1 MQSKELPMIFE
12 IAQIEIRPGTEREFE
27 AAVAEAAPL
36 FEASPGCHSLKL
48 MRSIEH
54 PLRYRLVVGW
64 ETIEAHMVDFRQSPA
79 FESWRA
85 LVGPFFTAP
94 PVVEHVEEA
103 YTGFGN

>member
-1 MQSKELPMIFE
+1 MIFE
-12 IAQIEIRPGTEREFE
+12 IAQIEIREGAEQAFE

-54 PLRYRLVVGW
+54 PTRYRLVVGW

-79 FESWRA
+79 FERWRA
-85 LVGPFFTAP
+85 LAGPFFAAP
-94 PVVEHVEEA
+94 PVVEHVAEA

>member
-1 MQSKELPMIFE
+1 MIFE
-12 IAQIEIRPGTEREFE
+12 IAQIEIRPDTEQAFE
-27 AAVAEAAPL
+27 AAVAEARPL
-36 FEASPGCHSLKL
+36 FQASPGCLSLKL

-85 LVGPFFTAP
+85 LVAP
-94 PVVEHVEEA
+94 YFAVPPAVEHVEEV
-103 YTGFGN
+103 YSGFGA

>member
-1 MQSKELPMIFE
+1 MIFE

-36 FEASPGCHSLKL
+36 FEGSPGCHSLKL

-54 PLRYRLVVGW
+54 PLRYRLIVGW
-64 ETIEAHMVDFRQSPA
+64 ETIETHMVDFRQSSS

-85 LVGPFFTAP
+85 LVGPYFAMP
-94 PVVEHVEEA
+94 PAVEHVEEA
-103 YTGFGN
+103 FTGFGN